1 MQLGPWGP
9 TKHIGGGV
17 MKLRIAVVLTVAA
30 LTGFNSETAQAQ
42 AAQAPTV
49 TVGGVGYLNYYY
61 QLNVDSSLAPPAHG
75 NNFDVARSYVNVL
88 GKFAGGIG
96 SRVTVD
102 VDGRRA
108 AANQQSIRL
117 KYAFVTW
124 TPEGSKLTYKL
135 GMIQTPLLDWE
146 ESLWDYRMQGV
157 MPLERAG
164 YVTSSDFGAGID
176 GMWNYDGVNMQVGIY
191 NGEGYSSALGDN
203 RKDVSGRVSVRLART
218 DLPGKS
224 GGLRL
229 TGYANLGLA
238 NGGGVRNRALGILS
252 YKSKLLTLAAEYGT
266 MRDSTSVATPDVQG
280 SLVAAYGVFN
290 LPKTKAA
297 IIGRVDSFDP
307 NVDSTATTAG
317 ARVAVNRQTR
327 VIAGVSY
334 AMTPNLRV
342 LLDADLN
349 AIEDGSPT
357 NNFDKGRE
365 AVFFHV
371 EFKF

>member
-1 MQLGPWGP
+1 
-9 TKHIGGGV
+9 
-17 MKLRIAVVLTVAA
+17 MKFRIAVVLTVAA
-30 LTGFNSETAQAQ
+30 FAGFRAQSASAQ

-61 QLNVDSSLAPPAHG
+61 QMNVDSSMSPPAHG

-88 GKFAGGIG
+88 GKFSGGIA

-108 AANQQSIRL
+108 AANQQTIRL
-117 KYAFVTW
+117 KYAFVAW
-124 TPEGSKLTYKL
+124 TPQGSHLTYKL
-135 GMIQTPLLDWE
+135 GMIQTPLVDWE
-146 ESLWDYRMQGV
+146 ESLWDYRMQGGIP
-157 MPLERAG
+157 MERAG
-164 YVTSSDFGAGID
+164 YITSSDFGAGID
-176 GMWNYDGVNMQVGIY
+176 GMWNFEQVNMQVGIY

-218 DLPGKS
+218 DLPGKV

-238 NGGGVRNRALGILS
+238 NGGGVRNRALALLS
-252 YKSKLLTLAAEYGT
+252 YKSKMLTLAAEYGM
-266 MRDSTSVATPDVQG
+266 MRDSTSVNTPDVQG
-280 SLVAAYGVFN
+280 SLMAAYGVFN
-290 LPKTKAA
+290 VPNTKAA
-297 IIGRVDSFDP
+297 VIGRVDSFDP

-317 ARVAVNRQTR
+317 ARIAVNRQTR

-342 LLDADLN
+342 MLDADLN
-349 AIEDGSPT
+349 AIEGGSPT
-357 NNFDKGRE
+357 NNFDKGRQLLY
-365 AVFFHV
+365 FHT